1 MRSEILLSGV
11 AFLLVAGGL
20 FVGLL
25 NMMSVLFVIGAV
37 VYLFAHGYLL
47 RRYPQ
52 RALFLVR
59 ISVLLVIVVFFW
71 TLYGMAKI
79 LGL

>member
-1 MRSEILLSGV
+1 MRFEILLSGV

-20 FVGLL
+20 FLGLL
-25 NMMSVLFVIGAV
+25 NTVSVLVSIGAV
-37 VYLFAHGYLL
+37 VYLWAHRYFL

-71 TLYGMAKI
+71 TLHGMAKI